1 MVLKSLVAVLA
12 IVLVAGCGSSSK
24 QGAEQEGRQQ
34 IVASFFPLAE
44 AARYAGKGLV
54 DVKDLVPAGAEPHD
68 AEVTPKEVD
77 ALHDADLV
85 LTMGHKFQPA
95 IETVAEG
102 RGDQAIAILDKL
114 GIAKEEANDPHV
126 WLDPVLMSKVFRE
139 VRTSLGDNVNVS
151 AADAYEQQLKD
162 LDTEF
167 AAGLKDC
174 KRRTIVTAHDAFG
187 YLARRYNLTQ
197 EAIAGVDPEQEPSAD
212 RLSEL
217 ADLVRQQHVTTIFT
231 EELVSPRV
239 AETLAREANVKTAVL
254 DPLESA
260 DAEGQSYITRMKAN
274 LAALQSALDCKAAR

>member
-1 MVLKSLVAVLA
+1 VLLFL
-12 IVLVAGCGSSSK
+12 AGCGSSSK

-34 IVASFFPLAE
+34 VVASFFPLAE
-44 AARYAGKGLV
+44 AVRKAGKGLV

-95 IETVAEG
+95 IESIAEG
-102 RGDQAIAILDKL
+102 RGDQAVAILDKI
-114 GIAKEEANDPHV
+114 GISKEDANDPHV
-126 WLDPVLMSKVFRE
+126 WLDPVLMSKLFTA

-151 AADAYEQQLKD
+151 AADAYAQQLKD
-162 LDTEF
+162 LDAEF

-174 KRRTIVTAHDAFG
+174 KRRTFVTAHDAFG

-217 ADLVRQQHVTTIFT
+217 ADLVREQHVTTIFT

-260 DAEGQSYITRMKAN
+260 DAEGQDYLTRMKAN
-274 LAALQSALDCKAAR
+274 LAALQGALDCTPAR

>member
-1 MVLKSLVAVLA
+1 MVLKTIAGLLSLVFL
-12 IVLVAGCGSSSK
+12 AGCGSSSE

-34 IVASFFPLAE
+34 VVASFFPLAE
-44 AARYAGKGLV
+44 AVRKAGEGLV

-95 IETVAEG
+95 IESIAEG
-102 RGDQAIAILDKL
+102 RGDQAVAILDKI
-114 GIAKEEANDPHV
+114 GISKEDANDPHV
-126 WLDPVLMSKVFRE
+126 WLDPVLMSKLFAE

-151 AADAYEQQLKD
+151 AADAYAQQLKD
-162 LDTEF
+162 LDAEF
-167 AAGLKDC
+167 AAGLKNC
-174 KRRTIVTAHDAFG
+174 KRRTFVTAHDAFG

-217 ADLVRQQHVTTIFT
+217 ADLVREQHVTTIFT

-239 AETLAREANVKTAVL
+239 AETLAREAKVKTAVL

-260 DAEGQSYITRMKAN
+260 DAEGQDYLTRMKAN
-274 LAALQSALDCKAAR
+274 LAALQGALDCTPAR